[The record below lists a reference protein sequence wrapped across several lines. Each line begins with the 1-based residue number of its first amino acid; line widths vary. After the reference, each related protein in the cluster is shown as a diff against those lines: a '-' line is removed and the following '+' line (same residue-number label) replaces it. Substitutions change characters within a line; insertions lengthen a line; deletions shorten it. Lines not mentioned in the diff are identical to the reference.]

1 MKTKIKRKYKLKHKP
16 KRKYK
21 KINGKGIYDKVV
33 NFFLGNRGNKL
44 YSGERHSILYNENT
58 KKYQPAY
65 FMGPGT
71 SIFER
76 LKNGDDKKIF
86 SKADKT
92 SLAHDL
98 RYYLSNDG
106 NQGNQDVRKAD
117 LKMISKLE
125 DLKKNKLDSN
135 WNINQGLYG
144 IKAKVWAEDKLKI
157 PKKKF
162 TTFGDWKNDTQENQ
176 DIARNKLKE
185 LEQEGYGKLIIKRMR
200 KKNK

>member
-1 MKTKIKRKYKLKHKP
+1 MV
-16 KRKYK
+16 KYK
-21 KINGKGIYDKVV
+21 KYGKGVYDKVS
-33 NFFLGNRGNKL
+33 NFFLGSRGNKL
-44 YSGERHSILYNENT
+44 YYGEKHAILKNEQG
-58 KKYQPAY
+58 KLIPAY

-71 SIFER
+71 KLHER
-76 LKNGDDKKIF
+76 LKNNDDKKIF
-86 SKADKT
+86 SKSDKT

-98 RYYLSNDG
+98 RYYLSNE
-106 NQGNQDVRKAD
+106 NQDIRNAD

-157 PKKKF
+157 PKEKF

-185 LEQEGYGKLIIKRMR
+185 LEQEGYGHPSLAKLYKTKIIHNNK
-200 KKNK
+200 KKNKKKNVGRKKKQYI